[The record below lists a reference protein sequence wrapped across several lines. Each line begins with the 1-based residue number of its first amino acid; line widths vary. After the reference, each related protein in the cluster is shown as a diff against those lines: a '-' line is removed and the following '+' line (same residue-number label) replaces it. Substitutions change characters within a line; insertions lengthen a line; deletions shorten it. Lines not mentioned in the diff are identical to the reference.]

1 MEKET
6 LMEENLTETLEEKIY
21 EIEIKMQE
29 IDSKLEM
36 YEDSYY
42 NGDDNI
48 FPLEE
53 YDRLKQEYKELK
65 KQKKALLKENKQN
78 SFWDKVPVW
87 MVAYGIFQIIFSF
100 FFVISMVS
108 ILFSSWFLGN
118 VITKSTKFWEAFSF
132 FFIPFISLLI
142 STIIFLLIKDKL
154 RKKIFLVIFS
164 IQGIETIVSAIIMA
178 TYLVKVWNS

>member
-6 LMEENLTETLEEKIY
+6 ILEENIQETIEDKIY

-42 NGDDNI
+42 EGDDEN
-48 FPLEE
+48 FPYEE
-53 YDRLKQEYKELK
+53 YERLKQEYKDLK

-78 SFWDKVPVW
+78 GFWDKVPVW
-87 MVAYGIFQIIFSF
+87 MVAYGTFQVIFSF

-118 VITKSTKFWEAFSF
+118 VVTKSTKFWEAFSF

-142 STIIFLLIKDKL
+142 STIIFVLIKDKL

-164 IQGIETIVSAIIMA
+164 IQGIETIVSIIIMA
-178 TYLVKVWNS
+178 TYLVKAWNS